1 MRREPVHRR
10 GNLRF
15 GEQTQHCAGYLLLQ
29 LRDSAGMPWPG
40 IGNDEDLA
48 DRLAE
53 QLDWNAPVFETV
65 EEFLEAN
72 TETEDAANP
81 KK

>member
-1 MRREPVHRR
+1 
-10 GNLRF
+10 
-15 GEQTQHCAGYLLLQ
+15 
-29 LRDSAGMPWPG
+29 MPWPG